1 MITRIL
7 YNQVERLRKG
17 YPVLMITGPRQSGKT
32 TLARSACADLRYVN
46 FESPFE
52 QAAFRQDPVGF
63 LSHYPDGAILD
74 EAQHVPEIFNYL
86 QVRVD
91 EIGKM
96 GRWVVTGSQ
105 QLDLNKMISQSLA
118 GRVAI
123 LELLPFSLEELRGTP
138 REPNTLA
145 EAVLRGGY
153 PPLYDEN
160 REMDAGEWL
169 DNYLATYVGRD
180 VQSVLAL
187 KDRTRFDVFIRHCAS
202 LSGQLVNKADLAQ
215 TAEIDPMTASAWLN
229 VLEMTYLIRLL
240 RPHHRNFGKRL
251 NKRPKLHFLD
261 TGLACRLL
269 HIDNVQ
275 QLTQSPQWGGL
286 VESWTY
292 GEILK
297 WHRNRAK
304 RPDLWFWRSSD
315 GIEVDILMDKG
326 ATLVPFEMKAGL
338 TPKLKTRSGLSK
350 LKALNAGG
358 KEVRISDGFV
368 VYGGH
373 ERRKLEDVT
382 FVPWK
387 QIPEMMEE
395 AAL

>member
-1 MITRIL
+1 M
-7 YNQVERLRKG
+7 
-17 YPVLMITGPRQSGKT
+17 
-32 TLARSACADLRYVN
+32 ARSACEDLRYVN
-46 FESPFE
+46 LESPFE
-52 QAAFRQDPVGF
+52 QASFKQDPVGF
-63 LSHYPDGAILD
+63 LSNYPDGAILD
-74 EAQHVPEIFNYL
+74 EAQNIPEIFNYL
-86 QVRVD
+86 QVHVD
-91 EIGKM
+91 ETKQM

-105 QLDLNKMISQSLA
+105 QMELNKMISQSLA

-123 LELLPFSLEELRGTP
+123 LELLPFSQEELRGTP
-138 REPNTLA
+138 REPNSLA

-153 PPLYDEN
+153 PPLFDEH

-180 VQSVLAL
+180 VQSVLAV
-187 KDRTRFDVFIRHCAS
+187 KDRTRFNVFIRHCAS
-202 LSGQLVNKADLAQ
+202 LSGQLVNQADLAQ
-215 TAEIDPMTASAWLN
+215 TAEVDAMTVKAWLN

-275 QLTQSPQWGGL
+275 QLTQSQQWGGL
-286 VESWTY
+286 VESWVY

-315 GIEVDILMDKG
+315 GIEVDVLMDKG
-326 ATLVPFEMKAGL
+326 SELVPFEMKAGM
-338 TPKLKTRSGLSK
+338 TPKLKNRSGLSK
-350 LKALNAGG
+350 LHDLNSRE
-358 KEVRISDGFV
+358 KNVNVRDGFV
-368 VYGGH
+368 VYGGQ
-373 ERRKLEDVT
+373 ERRKLEGVVFT
-382 FVPWK
+382 PWTK
-387 QIPEMMEE
+387 IPEMLEE
-395 AAL
+395 ASQ

>member
-1 MITRIL
+1 
-7 YNQVERLRKG
+7 
-17 YPVLMITGPRQSGKT
+17 MITGPRQSGKT
-32 TLARSACADLRYVN
+32 TLARSACKDLQYVN
-46 FESPFE
+46 LESPFE
-52 QAAFRQDPVGF
+52 QAAFRRDPVGF
-63 LSHYPDGAILD
+63 LSNYPDGAILD

-91 EIGKM
+91 ETVNM
-96 GRWVVTGSQ
+96 GAWVVTGSQ
-105 QLDLNKMISQSLA
+105 QLDLNRMISQSLA

-123 LELLPFSLEELRGTP
+123 MELLPFSLEELRGAP
-138 REPNTLA
+138 REPKTLA

-160 REMDAGEWL
+160 REMDPGEWL

-180 VQSVLAL
+180 VQSVLAV

-215 TAEIDPMTASAWLN
+215 TAEIDAMTASAWLN

-286 VESWTY
+286 VESWIY

-315 GIEVDILMDKG
+315 GIEVDILMDRG

-338 TPKLKTRSGLSK
+338 TPKLKARSGLSK
-350 LKALNAGG
+350 LKALNT
-358 KEVRISDGFV
+358 KEKDTRVTDGFV

-387 QIPEMMEE
+387 QIPEMLEE
-395 AAL
+395 AAR